1 MRKAIALI
9 LLAVFI
15 IGAVLG
21 IVLPKQNQQTWA
33 IYVKGDG
40 LYARSLSKDKTPLL
54 LAEGTD
60 ISAPILSSD
69 RKQAAYVQEGR
80 LILHDVKKG
89 EGIVVTENPR
99 SFLFDQKNR
108 LVVADTNGKV
118 FRTDKKGNQ
127 TPVGGDGVYQ
137 DLVLSPNGT
146 LYAHAYEKL
155 NRGSQVVLRP
165 VGIMRE
171 ENGGWVSVLDGRK
184 QSPSE
189 RDLGFAPK
197 LAAFSKDGEQAYI
210 FHCPQSAA
218 LSADGVPMG
227 VLDIKTGT
235 YTAPTDTEQVLLP
248 DRSLLSG
255 SDVMGELAVTLGFGR
270 NMNKQKSVGILRPA
284 DGSFRPASGEGMT
297 AMMPSLSE
305 SGDRL
310 LYITAEEEA
319 DMDQWMR
326 LPKSVTQVNLTTGEV
341 DTCSKENTVYLSPFF
356 YEKDKLIGALRQEQD
371 GTFSIVQITAEEET
385 VLDTGLTCDLTGAQY
400 GQVPVGQFFSKN
412 R

>member
-1 MRKAIALI
+1 MRKIIALS
-9 LLAVFI
+9 LLVVFI

-21 IVLPKQNQQTWA
+21 ITLPKRNQQTWA

-40 LYARSLSKDKTPLL
+40 LYARSLAKDKMPVL
-54 LAEGTD
+54 LAEGTG
-60 ISAPILSSD
+60 ISNPILSLS
-69 RKQAAYVQEGR
+69 RKQAAYIQEGR

-89 EGIVVTENPR
+89 EGFVVTEAPR
-99 SFLFDQKNR
+99 SFLFDQEGQ

-118 FRTDKKGNQ
+118 FRVDKKGNQ

-137 DLVLSPNGT
+137 DLVLSPKGT

-165 VGIMRE
+165 VGIVRE
-171 ENGGWVSVLDGRK
+171 EKGSWVSALEGRK

-197 LAAFSKDGEQAYI
+197 LAALSKDGEQAYI

-227 VLDIKTGT
+227 VLDLKTGT

-248 DRSLLSG
+248 ERSLLSE
-255 SDVMGELAVTLGFGR
+255 SDIAGELAVTLGFGR

-284 DGSFRPASGEGMT
+284 DGSFRPASGEGMV
-297 AMMPSLSE
+297 AMMPSLSA
-305 SGDRL
+305 SGSRL

-319 DMDQWMR
+319 DMDRWMH
-326 LPKSVTQVNLTTGEV
+326 LPKSVTEVDLTTGEV
-341 DTCSKENTVYLSPFF
+341 TVCSKENTVYLSP
-356 YEKDKLIGALRQEQD
+356 
-371 GTFSIVQITAEEET
+371 
-385 VLDTGLTCDLTGAQY
+385 
-400 GQVPVGQFFSKN
+400 
-412 R
+412 